1 LAQFDPQAA
10 LGVQS
15 TRQSMRIQEQQAQQ
29 AYAAANR
36 AAQGWAQQQ
45 DQATRAA
52 AAEQIERALAMG
64 TQAQTPEQWDQVMQ
78 SVGAA
83 DYVGQFGNRQMLIA
97 GALGL
102 RDALTMGQ
110 GGPEFRAATP
120 EEAAQ
125 FGAAGGQFGPDGRFY
140 PINPPSGMTVE
151 TMPGGGVRMVQGAG
165 VGGSPTFT
173 EGQSR
178 DNVYATR
185 ARGALERFEPVA
197 NSLMS
202 RGEAIA
208 EMVPLGLARG
218 AQTSEYQ
225 TAVASGDEFIQA
237 ILRKDTGAALTVPE
251 MAEYRRVYLP
261 QPGDTPEVLEV
272 RREARARALAA
283 LEAGMGEAQR
293 YAQARALAETIQ
305 SVASGGG
312 SVPMT
317 AAPQPQ
323 TPTPRPAP
331 TPAQAQP
338 AIPAEASQAGVTPEL
353 WSIMTPEER
362 AVFE

>member
-1 LAQFDPQAA
+1 
-10 LGVQS
+10 
-15 TRQSMRIQEQQAQQ
+15 
-29 AYAAANR
+29 
-36 AAQGWAQQQ
+36 
-45 DQATRAA
+45 
-52 AAEQIERALAMG
+52 
-64 TQAQTPEQWDQVMQ
+64 MQ

-102 RDALTMGQ
+102 RDALSVGQ

-151 TMPGGGVRMVQGAG
+151 TTPDGGVRMVQGAG
-165 VGGSPTFT
+165 VGR
-173 EGQSR
+173 E
-178 DNVYATR
+178 AAAER
-185 ARGALERFEPVA
+185 AAA
-197 NSLMS
+197 S
-202 RGEAIA
+202 
-208 EMVPLGLARG
+208 
-218 AQTSEYQ
+218 QTSQARIVLEDIDRVLDLTRNSTIPTSGPIGSFASRIPG
-225 TAVASGDEFIQA
+225 TAASDVSSLLETIGASIAFDA
-237 ILRKDTGAALTVPE
+237 LADMRAASPTGAALGSITERELSLLQATGGSLAQSQTQEQFVRNLERLRVQYAAVVDGVP
-251 MAEYRRVYLP
+251 P
-261 QPGDTPEVLEV
+261 PGVSAAQWQSMTGDQ
-272 RREARARALAA
+272 RASILA
-283 LEAGMGEAQR
+283 
-293 YAQARALAETIQ
+293 
-305 SVASGGG
+305 GGG